1 MKNKNIKKAE
11 SKKVESDVESDVDL
25 DKEELINDL
34 KRVQAD
40 FINYRN
46 RVEKEKEQFA
56 NYKVEQ
62 FVLEL
67 LDIVDNLE
75 LSLKDCK
82 DEGVKLIHKQ
92 FLDLLEKNN
101 IRKIKENKE
110 FNPEKH
116 EAIEKVENE
125 EENKIVEIVKRGY
138 MFNEK
143 VLRPTIVKVGG
154 GK

>member
-1 MKNKNIKKAE
+1 MKNKNIKKEE
-11 SKKVESDVESDVDL
+11 SQKLDSDV

-40 FINYRN
+40 FINYKN

-67 LDIVDNLE
+67 LDIIDNLE

-82 DEGVKLIHKQ
+82 DEGVELIYKQ
-92 FLDLLEKNN
+92 FLDFLERKNVK
-101 IRKIKENKE
+101 KIMDNEK

-116 EAIEKVENE
+116 DAIEKIENE
-125 EENKIVEIVKRGY
+125 EENKIVEVVKSGY

-143 VLRPTIVKVGG
+143 ILRPTVVKVGG
-154 GK
+154 KK

>member
-11 SKKVESDVESDVDL
+11 SKEK
-25 DKEELINDL
+25 ELINDL

-67 LDIVDNLE
+67 LDIIDNFE
-75 LSLKDCK
+75 LSLKNCR
-82 DEGVKLIHKQ
+82 DEGVELIYKQ
-92 FLDLLEKNN
+92 FLDFLERNN
-101 IRKIKENKE
+101 IRKIKENRE

-116 EAIEKVENE
+116 DAIEKVENE
-125 EENKIVEIVKRGY
+125 EENKIVKVVKNGY

>member
-1 MKNKNIKKAE
+1 MKNENVKKEE
-11 SKKVESDVESDVDL
+11 SKESKFDAEL
-25 DKEELINDL
+25 EKEELINDI

-56 NYKVEQ
+56 NYKLEQ
-62 FVLEL
+62 FVLDL

-82 DEGVKLIHKQ
+82 DDGVELIHKQ

-101 IRKIKENKE
+101 IRKIKENEK

-116 EAIEKVENE
+116 EAIERVENE
-125 EENKIVEIVKRGY
+125 EENKIVEVVKSGY
-138 MFNEK
+138 MFNDK
-143 VLRPTIVKVGG
+143 VLRPTVVKVGG
-154 GK
+154 EK